1 MVTTTTTTPT
11 ATPTTATT
19 AVPPTTTTTTDMTTA
34 VPTTDHQSVTNG
46 HVEHHPFAGI
56 NRPFK
61 EAVTHS
67 EQQENWSFHKGDI
80 GIEMFTKAI
89 TAFLNIFDAIGSK
102 VITDIVRKDFR
113 WKING
118 LKNAA
123 KRLKAESVREL
134 ARKELESPPRF
145 WAPSGITSLL
155 WALRIL
161 GFVEQLVDNLVQ
173 DAALELRDAGTRA
186 YRGTLAP
193 RHPPM
198 TKVIFEKALNLVP
211 PRATF
216 VSNLTE
222 HNPIDDNDVAI
233 VLVGM
238 KDFLRSTRPFIE
250 SLTTL
255 IDMEDIDEESYR

>member
-1 MVTTTTTTPT
+1 M
-11 ATPTTATT
+11 AATT
-19 AVPPTTTTTTDMTTA
+19 AAMD
-34 VPTTDHQSVTNG
+34 QSVSSSNPLK
-46 HVEHHPFAGI
+46 EHPFSEI

-61 EAVTHS
+61 EAVAHS

-89 TAFLNIFDAIGSK
+89 TAFLNIFEAIGSK
-102 VITDIVRKDFR
+102 IITDIVRKDFR

-145 WAPSGITSLL
+145 WAPSGIQSLL

-161 GFVEQLVDNLVQ
+161 GFVEHLVDNLVQ
-173 DAALELRDAGTRA
+173 DAALELREAGTRA
-186 YRGTLAP
+186 YRDTLAP

-222 HNPIDDNDVAI
+222 HNPIDDNDIAT

-238 KDFLRSTRPFIE
+238 KDFLRSTRPFIG

-255 IDMEDIDEESYR
+255 MDMEDIEEESYRWTSVVLDT

>member
-1 MVTTTTTTPT
+1 M
-11 ATPTTATT
+11 
-19 AVPPTTTTTTDMTTA
+19 DKSLM
-34 VPTTDHQSVTNG
+34 
-46 HVEHHPFAGI
+46 EHPFSEI

-61 EAVTHS
+61 DAVVQS
-67 EQQENWSFHKGDI
+67 EDHPDWCFNKGDI
-80 GIEMFTKAI
+80 GVEMFTKAI
-89 TAFLNIFDAIGSK
+89 TAFLKIFEAIGSK
-102 VITDIVRKDFR
+102 MITDIVRKDFR

-134 ARKELESPPRF
+134 ARKELQSPPRF
-145 WAPSGITSLL
+145 WAPSGIASML
-155 WALRIL
+155 WAHRIL
-161 GFVEQLVDNLVQ
+161 RFVERLVDNLVE
-173 DAALELRDAGTRA
+173 DAALELRDAGIRA
-186 YRGTLAP
+186 YRETLAP

-198 TKVIFEKALNLVP
+198 TKAIFEKALNLVP

-222 HNPIDDNDVAI
+222 HDPIDDNDYAN

-250 SLTTL
+250 SLTIL